1 MKGIKTLLLIIGL
14 IAIIFVVY
22 NYLQD
27 REQDTKPVGRQ
38 SRSGIIITSS
48 DDDTSSEPPT
58 LPAPSEEEKRQTIAV
73 KSWLVENGYSVS
85 KSDNKYKIKG
95 PRGTQSISV
104 SGMPVSATG
113 NLLITTDGKGNLKV
127 AINNVGTGVF
137 KVDTFGNLRP
147 LWEENALEQGEIDLS
162 EIIE

>member
-1 MKGIKTLLLIIGL
+1 MKGIQTLLLIIGL

-27 REQDTKPVGRQ
+27 GERDTNPVEPPRRYEVTPTPPREESP
-38 SRSGIIITSS
+38 
-48 DDDTSSEPPT
+48 SEPSVS
-58 LPAPSEEEKRQTIAV
+58 LEEQKRQTIAV
-73 KSWLVENGYSVS
+73 KNWLAENGYSVS

-95 PRGTQSISV
+95 PSGTQSISV

-113 NLLITTDGKGNLKV
+113 NLLITTDGKGNLKI

-137 KVDTFGNLRP
+137 KVDTFGNLQP
-147 LWEENALEQGEIDLS
+147 VY
-162 EIIE
+162 